1 MAESFKFSLS
11 AIVFDESEDTKM
23 KTNYEEELANIQKKY
38 EKEDIRLKTNYEK
51 ELANIQEKYE
61 EEVNKV
67 KAKYAEMARKESL
80 DDIIVNK
87 LCAKPLQEQV
97 LIALDL
103 VQENSP
109 TSRVWDGYEDEY
121 YVFDNFF
128 SLYLDTLIKKYRGIK
143 QDSEPELREACK
155 ACFKQEAENIR
166 SGQYDWITKDGDLTN
181 D

>member
-23 KTNYEEELANIQKKY
+23 KPTYEEELANIHKKY

-51 ELANIQEKYE
+51 ELASIQEEYAK
-61 EEVNKV
+61 EVNKV
-67 KAKYAEMARKESL
+67 KAKYAEIARKESL

-103 VQENSP
+103 VLENSP
-109 TSRVWDGYEDEY
+109 LSQVWEGYEDEY

-128 SLYLDTLIKKYRGIK
+128 SLYLDTLIKKYRNIK

-166 SGQYDWITKDGDLTN
+166 SGQYHWITKDGNLTN